1 VALSKDDPP
10 LIEQIVKGIADG
22 CVESECALVGGETAI
37 LPDMYHPGEYDLAG
51 FCVGVV
57 ERKRLVDGSAIEPGD
72 VAIGIASSGV
82 HSNGFSLVRK
92 AVFEIGGHAID
103 DRPAELGGR
112 TVGETLLEPTRL
124 YARAV
129 KSVFGHYRV
138 KHVVHGIAHVTG
150 GGLAENLARIVPD
163 TVQIVINR
171 GSWTMPAVFPWM
183 QGLGNI
189 AADEMDRVFN
199 MGIGM
204 VLVVSPHF
212 ADSIR
217 HQLADLGHAAWAI
230 GVVRGSNT
238 TEERVILR

>member
-1 VALSKDDPP
+1 
-10 LIEQIVKGIADG
+10 VKGIADA
-22 CVESECALVGGETAI
+22 CVESDCALVGGETAI

-92 AVFEIGGHAID
+92 AVFEIGGLSVD
-103 DRPAELGGR
+103 DRPVELGGP
-112 TVGETLLEPTRL
+112 TVGEALLTPTRL

-129 KSVFGHYRV
+129 KAVLGHYRV
-138 KHVVHGIAHVTG
+138 KQVVHGIAHITG

-163 TVQIVINR
+163 QVQVVIDR
-171 GSWTMPAVFPWM
+171 GSWAIPPVFPWI
-183 QGLGNI
+183 QALGSI

-212 ADSIR
+212 ADSVIA
-217 HQLADLGHAAWAI
+217 QLADADVEAWRIGEVRAAAVSEAR
-230 GVVRGSNT
+230 VVMQ
-238 TEERVILR
+238 